1 MGREHARFSY
11 QNHGWLVEDL
21 GAANGVRVNGVRL
34 PYRGTAT
41 VNPGD
46 VVECGFQN
54 LRFDWEA
61 TAPPT
66 SVAPPPRIG
75 SGELPNPVPQPVLIG
90 SPCEPATGYKLPPP
104 PPQTQMPPVR
114 PPTAVHK
121 HRWMLPKESVE
132 IQGKVISA
140 GYFFFGTQMA
150 NLWGSGSDPCLV
162 NPELSIALEPLPDDT
177 ITISR
182 VSYETLGDNGRLE
195 FLDWMAAGR
204 PPDKMTER
212 VGLFFLS
219 GIERRFLSEPKTQEG
234 LPDVCREL
242 LRLADGAP
250 LNSQAA
256 KSMREFVKAVGAT
269 RYATRLWSPANALRD
284 ITATYLSSD
293 IKIFLA
299 QKAQDGEALQALE
312 ALLAVVVDDGT
323 YPRTAFYRCRHEFLQ
338 LFSKKFEK
346 RYPDGIKLQ
355 VTKDL
360 LTVMYQPIHEHL
372 GLCKYPQ
379 NTLKRYS
386 IAHPTLSKLKELFEE
401 SCSAL
406 DAYSRRLAT
415 RPNEYGKLPSVAL
428 LPEDVARDHEEIL
441 KLKQLVGNPPEA
453 GASFSTSTL
462 SKIWN
467 EWPDDRFIIKI
478 ERELL
483 SKALWHAGYL
493 VEPHWSLPLSPE
505 SFRTIRLAPR
515 NGNVRFE
522 ISSDYEAAMVLAS
535 LAATVMLADG
545 RASEAETSKAHLRLG
560 NLTNLS
566 DSEMFRLKL
575 YLDWLLDVGPPKIKK
590 KLFGSVAME
599 QRMPL
604 LRLLADVAGADGEVA
619 PSEVKELERIA
630 KGLGVSSDEVYS
642 LLHQTH
648 AGSVKPAAHKQ
659 SGTALD
665 MDKIALKLASSQA
678 ASRLLSTV
686 FTEEELQPAAQP
698 LSTSGPAEDAEGVD
712 FLHSFIRELKGSA
725 QWSAESFDL
734 MSAKY
739 GKMPAAAYDQLNEA
753 ALDATGNPLL
763 EGEDPIYVDF
773 ETAEELLS

>member
-1 MGREHARFSY
+1 M
-11 QNHGWLVEDL
+11 
-21 GAANGVRVNGVRL
+21 
-34 PYRGTAT
+34 
-41 VNPGD
+41 
-46 VVECGFQN
+46 
-54 LRFDWEA
+54 
-61 TAPPT
+61 
-66 SVAPPPRIG
+66 
-75 SGELPNPVPQPVLIG
+75 
-90 SPCEPATGYKLPPP
+90 
-104 PPQTQMPPVR
+104 
-114 PPTAVHK
+114 
-121 HRWMLPKESVE
+121 
-132 IQGKVISA
+132 
-140 GYFFFGTQMA
+140 
-150 NLWGSGSDPCLV
+150 
-162 NPELSIALEPLPDDT
+162 
-177 ITISR
+177 
-182 VSYETLGDNGRLE
+182 
-195 FLDWMAAGR
+195 
-204 PPDKMTER
+204 
-212 VGLFFLS
+212 
-219 GIERRFLSEPKTQEG
+219 
-234 LPDVCREL
+234 
-242 LRLADGAP
+242 
-250 LNSQAA
+250 
-256 KSMREFVKAVGAT
+256 
-269 RYATRLWSPANALRD
+269 
-284 ITATYLSSD
+284 
-293 IKIFLA
+293 
-299 QKAQDGEALQALE
+299 
-312 ALLAVVVDDGT
+312 
-323 YPRTAFYRCRHEFLQ
+323 
-338 LFSKKFEK
+338 
-346 RYPDGIKLQ
+346 
-355 VTKDL
+355 
-360 LTVMYQPIHEHL
+360 
-372 GLCKYPQ
+372 
-379 NTLKRYS
+379 
-386 IAHPTLSKLKELFEE
+386 
-401 SCSAL
+401 
-406 DAYSRRLAT
+406 
-415 RPNEYGKLPSVAL
+415 
-428 LPEDVARDHEEIL
+428 
-441 KLKQLVGNPPEA
+441 
-453 GASFSTSTL
+453 
-462 SKIWN
+462 
-467 EWPDDRFIIKI
+467 
-478 ERELL
+478 L

-505 SFRTIRLAPR
+505 SFRTLRLAPR